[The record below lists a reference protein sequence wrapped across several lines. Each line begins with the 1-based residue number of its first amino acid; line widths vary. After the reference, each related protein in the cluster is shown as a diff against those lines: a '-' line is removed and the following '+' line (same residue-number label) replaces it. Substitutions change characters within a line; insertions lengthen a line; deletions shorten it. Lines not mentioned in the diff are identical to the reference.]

1 MLRKYVFGARFYV
14 SDMFKCGSCGYATRI
29 RVLGDT
35 CTCPRCGATMR
46 RHDAA
51 PVIRRE
57 KRCGS
62 FLQSSLEMCRL
73 RVIVCL
79 ALEGKALCQH
89 FLVQQFKRTV
99 RKQRLLNFQ
108 EKLWDLQRFNI
119 LPELRIHL
127 K

>member
-14 SDMFKCGSCGYATRI
+14 SDMFKCGSCGYVTRI

-57 KRCGS
+57 KRCES
-62 FLQSSLEMCRL
+62 FLQSS
-73 RVIVCL
+73 
-79 ALEGKALCQH
+79 
-89 FLVQQFKRTV
+89 FLF
-99 RKQRLLNFQ
+99 
-108 EKLWDLQRFNI
+108 
-119 LPELRIHL
+119 
-127 K
+127 